1 VSERTRAGAQR
12 GRGYRVAA
20 AVGLALVAV
29 LFWLSQTRIAVRP
42 ASRAPQASPL
52 ELRDL
57 DGREL
62 SLAGLRGKV
71 VLINLWASWCGPCR
85 SEIPGLT
92 RLAHELGPRGLVVLG
107 VNVED
112 LAPSRVAELGK
123 ELGIDYPIA
132 QPAGP
137 LTGTFADEGVLPQS
151 WLIDRRGRVRASR
164 AGWAPERAF
173 RRACER
179 LLGEP

>member
-1 VSERTRAGAQR
+1 VNERKHAGAKR
-12 GRGYRVAA
+12 GGGFRVAS
-20 AVGLALVAV
+20 AVGLALVAL
-29 LFWLSQTRIAVRP
+29 LFWMSQTTIAVRP
-42 ASRAPQASPL
+42 ANRAPQASSL

-85 SEIPGLT
+85 SEI
-92 RLAHELGPRGLVVLG
+92 ELGPRGLVVLG
-107 VNVED
+107 INVEE
-112 LAPSRVAELGK
+112 LAPGRVADLGA

-132 QPAGP
+132 QLAGP
-137 LTGTFADEGVLPQS
+137 LAGTFADEGVLPQS
-151 WLIDRRGRVRASR
+151 WLIDRRGRVRATQV
-164 AGWAPERAF
+164 GWAPERAF

-179 LLGEP
+179 LLQEP